1 MEVILRLL
9 IEIRLVLIAVAGICC
24 AAFLFTGLSS
34 LRELRRAVFRLE
46 RSTIISN
53 AVNAWVKAGLCA
65 IIGLV
70 VWVVTSV
77 APDTP
82 SGVANNPLVI
92 TPTMEVNTVEPT
104 PVPTADLSNAALQM
118 TAAPQATAAPA
129 EAVAAVVTVDPSAPL
144 PTPAPVALPTETPSP
159 VFQPTATA
167 ALPPTPTQLPPQAQL
182 PAIVIATA
190 TPTVGIAATAQPQ
203 PTLAPPPTPTE
214 TAPVPATGG
223 EALVADCPHA
233 AARIDSPIAGET
245 VSGIYV
251 VRGTADFPG
260 GVGRYKLEILRPN
273 IPGWAFLW
281 ENYNAVKDG
290 VLMPRFDSS
299 LFPPGVYTLR
309 LSLVDAAGQDT
320 GIYCS
325 VQIRIA

>member
-9 IEIRLVLIAVAGICC
+9 IEIRLVLVAVAGICC

-46 RSTIISN
+46 RSTIIAN
-53 AVNAWVKAGLCA
+53 AINAWVKAGLCA
-65 IIGLV
+65 IIGLAT
-70 VWVVTSV
+70 WVATSV
-77 APDTP
+77 APNAP
-82 SGVANNPLVI
+82 PAAASNPLAI
-92 TPTMEVNTVEPT
+92 TPTTEVNIVEPT
-104 PVPTADLSNAALQM
+104 PLPTADLSGAVLQM
-118 TAAPQATAAPA
+118 TDAPQATPVPL
-129 EAVAAVVTVDPSAPL
+129 EAVAAVVTVDVSAPL
-144 PTPAPVALPTETPSP
+144 PVVAPTETQPP
-159 VFQPTATA
+159 AFQPTATA
-167 ALPPTPTQLPPQAQL
+167 PPPPTPTQPPPQVQL
-182 PAIVIATA
+182 PEIVIATA
-190 TPTVGIAATAQPQ
+190 TPTVEFVPIIQ
-203 PTLAPPPTPTE
+203 PTPAPLATPTE
-214 TAPVPATGG
+214 AAPAPATGS
-223 EALVADCPHA
+223 ETLIANCPYA
-233 AARIDSPIAGET
+233 AARIDSPVAGET

-260 GVGRYKLEILRPN
+260 GLGRYKLEILRPN

-320 GIYCS
+320 AIYCS

>member
-46 RSTIISN
+46 RSTIITN

-65 IIGLV
+65 IIGLAI
-70 VWVVTSV
+70 WVVTSV
-77 APDTP
+77 TPNTP
-82 SGVANNPLVI
+82 SPVAANNPLAI
-92 TPTMEVNTVEPT
+92 TPTIAVNAVEPT
-104 PVPTADLSNAALQM
+104 PIPTADLSGAALQM
-118 TAAPQATAAPA
+118 MAAPLEAA
-129 EAVAAVVTVDPSAPL
+129 AVVVTVDPGALL
-144 PTPAPVALPTETPSP
+144 PTPAPTAAPTEPPPP
-159 VFQPTATA
+159 VLQPTATA
-167 ALPPTPTQLPPQAQL
+167 ALPPTPTQLPPQLQL

-190 TPTVGIAATAQPQ
+190 TPTVVILPIAQPTPAPPSPPAEAAT
-203 PTLAPPPTPTE
+203 PPPTD
-214 TAPVPATGG
+214 G
-223 EALVADCPHA
+223 EVLVADCPYA
-233 AARIDSPIAGET
+233 AARIDSPTAGET

-273 IPGWAFLW
+273 FPGWAFLW
-281 ENYNAVKDG
+281 ENYNAVKGG

-320 GIYCS
+320 AIYCS